1 MIQSVCMH
9 ILMQFVPYLQHIV
22 RGGTICNF
30 SVNIRDRFLGRM
42 VLDAFFHNKTENN
55 FEIFENSF
63 LTPPTRGLKNGKNP
77 L

>member
-1 MIQSVCMH
+1 MG
-9 ILMQFVPYLQHIV
+9 
-22 RGGTICNF
+22 RGGTICYF
-30 SVNIRDRFLGRM
+30 SVNIRDRFPGRM

-55 FEIFENSF
+55 FENFENSF